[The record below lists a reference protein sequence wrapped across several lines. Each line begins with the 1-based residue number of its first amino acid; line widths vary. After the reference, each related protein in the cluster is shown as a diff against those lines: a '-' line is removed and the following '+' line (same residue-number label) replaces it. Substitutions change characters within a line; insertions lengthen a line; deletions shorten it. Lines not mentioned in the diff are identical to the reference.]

1 MKKMLYFIMLVIFSY
16 NIYGQNYVPKREDIL
31 AFFKT
36 KTLVVLEDNP
46 LSEYNFVIKNIMKQ
60 EWTVTPYDFI
70 SRQEFESKRF
80 DPQYS
85 FIYMSK
91 VSFERDETDAE
102 YRFLFLSLGGN
113 YFQLSQMPDL
123 VAIPVSYYG
132 VDEDSYGYKIGIL
145 IRFMQNHILLL
156 KENPEISSSNVFDY
170 YNKNIK
176 DIKNKTLYLLENE
189 LSKDVNSAARIKKIY
204 PYKFKIVTKDDIEK
218 AIRER
223 DENVVFLHK
232 VGPEGTKLNARCYKI
247 LIGAADANFYYFDY
261 HKISNNKPDGML
273 ESDFK
278 KLAKR

>member
-1 MKKMLYFIMLVIFSY
+1 MKRVLVLVLLLITNY
-16 NIYGQNYVPKREDIL
+16 YLNAQNYVPKREDIL

-46 LSEYNFVIKNIMKQ
+46 LSEYNIIIKEVMKQ
-60 EWTVTPYDFI
+60 EWKVTPYDFI
-70 SRQEFESKRF
+70 SKQEFESKRF

-85 FIYMSK
+85 FIYLSK
-91 VSFERDETDAE
+91 VSFERDKTDAE

-123 VAIPVSYYG
+123 VAVPVSYYG
-132 VDEDSYGYKIGIL
+132 VDEDSYGYKMGIL
-145 IRFMQNHILLL
+145 VRFMQNHILLL
-156 KENPEISSSNVFDY
+156 KEHPEISSSNVFEY

-176 DIKNKTLYLLENE
+176 DIKDKTLYLLENE
-189 LSKDVNSAARIKKIY
+189 LSKEVNTPARIRKVY
-204 PYKFKIVTKDDIEK
+204 PYKFKIVTKEEIEK

-223 DENVVFLHK
+223 DPNVVFLHK
-232 VGPEGTKLNARCYKI
+232 VGPEGTKTNARCYKI

-261 HKISNNKPDGML
+261 HKVSDKRPDGML

-278 KLAKR
+278 NLAKK

>member
-1 MKKMLYFIMLVIFSY
+1 MKRVLVLVLLLITNY
-16 NIYGQNYVPKREDIL
+16 YLNAQNYVPKREDIL

-46 LSEYNFVIKNIMKQ
+46 LSEYNIVIKEVMKH
-60 EWTVTPYDFI
+60 EWKVTPYDFI

-85 FIYMSK
+85 FIYLSK

-123 VAIPVSYYG
+123 VAVPVSYYG
-132 VDEDSYGYKIGIL
+132 VDEDSYGYKMGIL
-145 IRFMQNHILLL
+145 VRFMQNHILLL
-156 KENPEISSSNVFDY
+156 KEHPEISSSNVFEY

-176 DIKNKTLYLLENE
+176 DIKDKTLYLLENE
-189 LSKDVNSAARIKKIY
+189 LSKEVNTPARIRKVY
-204 PYKFKIVTKDDIEK
+204 PYKFKIVTKEEIEK

-223 DENVVFLHK
+223 DPNVVFLHK

-261 HKISNNKPDGML
+261 HKVSDKRPDGML

-278 KLAKR
+278 NLAKK